1 MINVT
6 EMDGANLLYLMVAK
20 AKTSKEYSRLFNRIY
35 MQLTDKGYDVDEIL
49 TKNAKMKDKER
60 KRYEEFKTKLPVLYR
75 QPAEVTTLQKA
86 EHDISF
92 YLINI

>member
-6 EMDGANLLYLMVAK
+6 ETDGANLLYLMVAK
-20 AKTSKEYSRLFNRIY
+20 AKTSKEYSRLFNSIY
-35 MQLTDKGYDVDEIL
+35 MQLTDKGYDVDEVL

-75 QPAEVTTLQKA
+75 LLP
-86 EHDISF
+86 EHDISVYF
-92 YLINI
+92 LKETN

>member
-6 EMDGANLLYLMVAK
+6 ETDGANLLYLIVAK
-20 AKTSKEYSRLFNRIY
+20 AKTSKEYSRLFNSIY
-35 MQLTDKGYDVDEIL
+35 MQLTDKDYDVDEIM

-75 QPAEVTTLQKA
+75 QPAVVTTLQKP

-92 YLINI
+92 YFPGE

>member
-6 EMDGANLLYLMVAK
+6 ETDGANLLYLMVAK
-20 AKTSKEYSRLFNRIY
+20 AKTSKEYSRLFNSIY

-75 QPAEVTTLQKA
+75 QQIP

-92 YLINI
+92 YFPSE